1 MTALED
7 LPPTI
12 GVEEA
17 GELLGLCRTS
27 AYRAAQRG
35 EIPTIRLNG
44 RLHVPT
50 ARLRSL
56 LGMTGP
62 SYAEPSDKP
71 PPTDQG
77 TDHEGVHREAVH
89 SLSTAGPLQGG

>member
-1 MTALED
+1 MLLRTQQATDEEGLMDALEG
-7 LPPTI
+7 LRPTI

-17 GELLGLCRTS
+17 GELLGLCRSS

-50 ARLRSL
+50 ARLRAL
-56 LGMTGP
+56 LGYLDEDT
-62 SYAEPSDKP
+62 ADL
-71 PPTDQG
+71 
-77 TDHEGVHREAVH
+77 REA
-89 SLSTAGPLQGG
+89 G

>member
-1 MTALED
+1 MTALEN

-27 AYRAAQRG
+27 AYEAVKRG

-44 RLHVPT
+44 RLHVPV

-56 LGMTGP
+56 LGLTGH
-62 SYAEPSDKP
+62 SSAELPDDLP
-71 PPTDQG
+71 PAEQG
-77 TDHEGVHREAVH
+77 TDHEGLHREALH

>member
-1 MTALED
+1 MTALEN

-27 AYRAAQRG
+27 AYEAVKRG

-44 RLHVPT
+44 RLHVPV

-56 LGMTGP
+56 LGMTSP
-62 SYAEPSDKP
+62 SGAEMPVDLQP
-71 PPTDQG
+71 AEQG
-77 TDHEGVHREAVH
+77 SEHEGLHREAVH
-89 SLSTAGPLQGG
+89 SLSTTGPLQGG

>member
-1 MTALED
+1 MDVLEG

-17 GELLGLCRTS
+17 GELLGMCRSS

-35 EIPTIRLNG
+35 DIPTIRLNG

-50 ARLRSL
+50 ARLRAL
-56 LGMTGP
+56 LG
-62 SYAEPSDKP
+62 YL
-71 PPTDQG
+71 DQG
-77 TDHEGVHREAVH
+77 IAEMSEA
-89 SLSTAGPLQGG
+89 G

>member
-1 MTALED
+1 MDLLSD

-12 GVEEA
+12 GIEEA
-17 GELLGLCRTS
+17 GELLGLCRSS

-50 ARLRSL
+50 ARLCAL
-56 LGMTGP
+56 LGYLTET
-62 SYAEPSDKP
+62 A
-71 PPTDQG
+71 T
-77 TDHEGVHREAVH
+77 EAQE
-89 SLSTAGPLQGG
+89 AG

>member
-1 MTALED
+1 MLLRTQQATDEEGLMDVLEG

-17 GELLGLCRTS
+17 GELLGLCRSS

-50 ARLRSL
+50 ARLRTM
-56 LGMTGP
+56 LGYLDEDTADM
-62 SYAEPSDKP
+62 
-71 PPTDQG
+71 
-77 TDHEGVHREAVH
+77 REA
-89 SLSTAGPLQGG
+89 G

>member
-1 MTALED
+1 MDELKG

-17 GELLGLCRTS
+17 GELLGLCRSS

-50 ARLRSL
+50 ARLRTL
-56 LGMTGP
+56 LGYLDESP
-62 SYAEPSDKP
+62 AEL
-71 PPTDQG
+71 
-77 TDHEGVHREAVH
+77 REA
-89 SLSTAGPLQGG
+89 G

>member
-1 MTALED
+1 MTALEN

-17 GELLGLCRTS
+17 GELLGLCRSS
-27 AYRAAQRG
+27 AYEAVKRG

-50 ARLRSL
+50 ARLQSI
-56 LGMTGP
+56 LGYPVSEATR
-62 SYAEPSDKP
+62 ET
-71 PPTDQG
+71 TD
-77 TDHEGVHREAVH
+77 A
-89 SLSTAGPLQGG
+89 

>member
-1 MTALED
+1 MDTLTD

-17 GELLGLCRTS
+17 GELLGMCRSS

-50 ARLRSL
+50 ARLLAL
-56 LGMTGP
+56 LGYLTNTP
-62 SYAEPSDKP
+62 D
-71 PPTDQG
+71 T
-77 TDHEGVHREAVH
+77 TREA
-89 SLSTAGPLQGG
+89 G

>member
-1 MTALED
+1 MTTLEE

-50 ARLRSL
+50 ARLRAL
-56 LGMTGP
+56 LGLT
-62 SYAEPSDKP
+62 APSDTEP
-71 PPTDQG
+71 PDEPPRGGQG
-77 TDHEGVHREAVH
+77 DDHEGIHREAVH
-89 SLSTAGPLQGG
+89 ALSPTGPLQGR

>member
-1 MTALED
+1 MNPMAE

-50 ARLRSL
+50 ARLRAL
-56 LGMTGP
+56 LGLTVP
-62 SYAEPSDKP
+62 SDTELPDEPSLAE
-71 PPTDQG
+71 QG
-77 TDHEGVHREAVH
+77 DDHEGLHREAVH
-89 SLSTAGPLQGG
+89 ALSTTGPLQGR

>member
-1 MTALED
+1 MDVLRG
-7 LPPTI
+7 LPLTI

-17 GELLGLCRTS
+17 GELLGMCRSS

-50 ARLRSL
+50 ARLRAL
-56 LGMTGP
+56 LGYLDEGT
-62 SYAEPSDKP
+62 AEM
-71 PPTDQG
+71 
-77 TDHEGVHREAVH
+77 REA
-89 SLSTAGPLQGG
+89 G

>member
-1 MTALED
+1 VLLRTQQAADEEGLMDVLKG

-17 GELLGLCRTS
+17 GELLGLCRSS
-27 AYRAAQRG
+27 AYRAVQRG

-50 ARLRSL
+50 ARLRTM
-56 LGMTGP
+56 LGYLDEDT
-62 SYAEPSDKP
+62 AEM
-71 PPTDQG
+71 
-77 TDHEGVHREAVH
+77 REA
-89 SLSTAGPLQGG
+89 G

>member
-1 MTALED
+1 MLLQRQQAADEEGLMD
-7 LPPTI
+7 VLKGIPPTI

-17 GELLGLCRTS
+17 GELLGLCRSS

-50 ARLRSL
+50 ARLRAL
-56 LGMTGP
+56 LGYLDEDTTEM
-62 SYAEPSDKP
+62 
-71 PPTDQG
+71 
-77 TDHEGVHREAVH
+77 REA
-89 SLSTAGPLQGG
+89 G

>member
-1 MTALED
+1 MDELKG

-17 GELLGLCRTS
+17 GELLGLCRSS

-50 ARLRSL
+50 ARLRAL
-56 LGMTGP
+56 LGYLGDNA
-62 SYAEPSDKP
+62 AEM
-71 PPTDQG
+71 
-77 TDHEGVHREAVH
+77 REA
-89 SLSTAGPLQGG
+89 G

>member
-1 MTALED
+1 MTTLED

-12 GVEEA
+12 GVEAA

-50 ARLRSL
+50 ARLRAL

-62 SYAEPSDKP
+62 RDTGPLHETPRAVPGD
-71 PPTDQG
+71 
-77 TDHEGVHREAVH
+77 DHEGIYREAVH
-89 SLSTAGPLQGG
+89 SLSATRPLQDR

>member
-1 MTALED
+1 MESLVD

-17 GELLGLCRTS
+17 GELLGMCRSS

-50 ARLRSL
+50 ARLRVM
-56 LGMTGP
+56 LGELP
-62 SYAEPSDKP
+62 DSA
-71 PPTDQG
+71 DQAI
-77 TDHEGVHREAVH
+77 REA
-89 SLSTAGPLQGG
+89 G

>member
-1 MTALED
+1 MDELKG

-17 GELLGLCRTS
+17 GELLGLCRSS

-50 ARLRSL
+50 ARLRTL
-56 LGMTGP
+56 LGYLDEST
-62 SYAEPSDKP
+62 AEL
-71 PPTDQG
+71 
-77 TDHEGVHREAVH
+77 REA
-89 SLSTAGPLQGG
+89 G